1 MNMGI
6 ESESTS
12 ADSYGKRARIYFDL
26 ATVADDLELR
36 QLLRSIR
43 MEGIISVSFRR
54 EPNYFAAHQLE
65 GDFIQVLTARDRDT
79 QQIVG
84 MGSRSIRER
93 YVAGRPRPI
102 GYLSGLRIHPDY
114 RGSTMLSRGYRY
126 LRELD
131 LDRRADFY
139 VTTIAVENEIATKAL
154 LQGRA
159 GLPFY
164 KKIGRL
170 NTWIVPKKKRAKA
183 SARVQVKSIDPSKNE
198 ELMQFLEKVRCEKE
212 LLPKYAAK
220 DFIFPSSVFAGMQC
234 GDLYGMWIDNELVGT
249 LGIWDQ
255 RSMKQFVVER
265 YKWWLHWLRPL
276 YNTVARITGRVR
288 FPKPGNCLPL
298 VTAALP
304 LAIGKGQHYYSFLV
318 DEVTS
323 RLPNDVDAIMIG
335 LCDSDPLTKMIRQ
348 HAMENYQTDIFLV
361 SWKEEILE
369 ASWNSGGIPYLE
381 LGAL

>member
-1 MNMGI
+1 MNMGN
-6 ESESTS
+6 ESESTF
-12 ADSYGKRARIYFDL
+12 ADSHGRRSRIYFEL
-26 ATVADDLELR
+26 ATESDDLELR
-36 QLLRSIR
+36 QFLSSIR

-54 EPNYFAAHQLE
+54 EPSYFSAHELE

-79 QQIVG
+79 RKIVG

-93 YVAGRPRPI
+93 YVASYPRQI

-114 RGSTMLSRGYRY
+114 RGGTMLARGYRY

-164 KKIGRL
+164 KNIGRL
-170 NTWIVPKKKRAKA
+170 NTWIVPKKKRAKFS
-183 SARVQVKSIDPSKNE
+183 SAVKIESIDPSKIE
-198 ELMQFLEKVRCEKE
+198 ELMQFLARVRTEKE

-220 DFIFPSSVFAGMQC
+220 DFMFPSSIFAGMQC
-234 GDLYGMWIDNELVGT
+234 GDLYGMWIDDELVGT

-255 RSMKQFVVER
+255 RSIKQFVVER
-265 YKWWLHWLRPL
+265 YQWWFHWLRPL
-276 YNTVARITGRVR
+276 YNASARISGRVR
-288 FPKPGNCLPL
+288 FPQPGSCLPL

-304 LAIGKGQHYYSFLV
+304 LAIGKGKHYYSNLV

-323 RLPNDVDAIMIG
+323 QLPDDIDAIMIG
-335 LCDSDPLTKMIRQ
+335 LCDSDPLTGTIRER
-348 HAMENYQTDIFLV
+348 AVENYQTDIFLV
-361 SWKEEILE
+361 SWEEEILE
-369 ASWNSGGIPYLE
+369 TAWKSGAIPYLE